1 VIIMN
6 VYRISG
12 KFLMGRKYQ
21 VFTKEMIGKGKSEA
35 LERLYSI
42 IGSKHNVE
50 RRYIKVEKITQ
61 IKPESA
67 EDPLVRYKVG
77 VKNE

>member
-1 VIIMN
+1 MIFMKI
-6 VYRISG
+6 YRISG
-12 KFLMGRKYQ
+12 KFLMGNKYQ
-21 VFTKEMIGKGKSEA
+21 EFTKEMIGKGKSEA

-42 IGSKHNVE
+42 LGSKHNVG

-67 EDPLVRYKVG
+67 EDPLVRFKVG
-77 VKNE
+77 EKNE